1 VRGDIE
7 VGDSQVLTVPSQAV
21 LTKNDE
27 SFVLVLNQDNQA
39 RSHIVK
45 TGNRNANLVEVLD
58 GLTPS
63 DTVIV
68 KGSGF
73 VKDGD
78 YVRVG
83 AP

>member
-1 VRGDIE
+1 
-7 VGDSQVLTVPSQAV
+7 

-27 SFVLVLNQDNQA
+27 SSVLVLSSENQA
-39 RSHIVK
+39 QGHIVK
-45 TGNRNANLVEVLD
+45 TGNRNANLVEILD
-58 GLTPS
+58 GLTPA

-68 KGSGF
+68 KGAGF

-83 AP
+83 TTESQ